1 MLSSAQEVNADEF
14 EDKEWT
20 FVIEGVCIS
29 YNLVNL
35 VKSTSPV
42 LCDTIISLLITSRIV
57 ILPDANWPI
66 PLSPDVKTR
75 TDDVTVVVSI
85 VQENKGHRKVLASA
99 DINLKRF
106 ASPTPTQTD
115 LTLKLKPLSVKVVEA
130 TLKLSLSCVFVRE
143 GKAT

>member
-1 MLSSAQEVNADEF
+1 MQHFLHL
-14 EDKEWT
+14 
-20 FVIEGVCIS
+20 IENTGHV
-29 YNLVNL
+29 
-35 VKSTSPV
+35 
-42 LCDTIISLLITSRIV
+42 
-57 ILPDANWPI
+57 
-66 PLSPDVKTR
+66 
-75 TDDVTVVVSI
+75 VVVS
-85 VQENKGHRKVLASA
+85 VGHVKENKGHRKVLASA

>member
-1 MLSSAQEVNADEF
+1 M
-14 EDKEWT
+14 
-20 FVIEGVCIS
+20 VIGQ
-29 YNLVNL
+29 NL
-35 VKSTSPV
+35 P
-42 LCDTIISLLITSRIV
+42 
-57 ILPDANWPI
+57 
-66 PLSPDVKTR
+66 SPDFKTH

>member
-1 MLSSAQEVNADEF
+1 MLIGQ
-14 EDKEWT
+14 
-20 FVIEGVCIS
+20 
-29 YNLVNL
+29 YLRHP
-35 VKSTSPV
+35 TSKHA
-42 LCDTIISLLITSRIV
+42 L
-57 ILPDANWPI
+57 
-66 PLSPDVKTR
+66 
-75 TDDVTVVVSI
+75 TVVVSI

>member
-1 MLSSAQEVNADEF
+1 MDLCHRGCKYLFMCQFFFFAPPGGCVMVVRVRNM
-14 EDKEWT
+14 KE
-20 FVIEGVCIS
+20 S
-29 YNLVNL
+29 
-35 VKSTSPV
+35 
-42 LCDTIISLLITSRIV
+42 
-57 ILPDANWPI
+57 
-66 PLSPDVKTR
+66 
-75 TDDVTVVVSI
+75 
-85 VQENKGHRKVLASA
+85 KGHRKVLASA